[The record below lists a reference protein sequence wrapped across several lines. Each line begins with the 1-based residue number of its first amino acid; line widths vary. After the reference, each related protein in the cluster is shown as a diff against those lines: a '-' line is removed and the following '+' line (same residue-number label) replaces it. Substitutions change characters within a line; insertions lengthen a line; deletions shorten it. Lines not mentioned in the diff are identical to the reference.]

1 MAVTPGLIHRQVAG
15 DGDPAV
21 IFVHGFGCALADWAA
36 QVAHLSPRFKCIA
49 MDLPGHGASPV
60 PDAHTMQALADAVN
74 RVKQEAGTEHVVL
87 VGHSLGTR
95 VITDAYLQSP
105 ANVLG
110 LVFVDGRY
118 YDGDPAEVLTRMTAL
133 VDGTGFS
140 GFIERAF
147 PGMFT
152 ERSSPQLREQI
163 TRRAMALDPGY
174 GRAIFL
180 ESILWDCTYGR
191 EKIGQIRV
199 PVLLLQSTDI
209 DVNRRQISMQPGM
222 RTRYMDVVSELVA
235 DADVKVVAGV
245 GHFAALEAPEEV
257 SREIERF
264 VKRVS
269 KSE

>member
-1 MAVTPGLIHRQVAG
+1 MSSGLIHRQVTG
-15 DGDPAV
+15 DGDTAV

-49 MDLPGHGASPV
+49 LDLPGHGASPV
-60 PDAHTMQALADAVN
+60 PDTPTMQALADAVN

-105 ANVLG
+105 DQVIG
-110 LVFVDGRY
+110 LVFLDGRY
-118 YDGDPAEVLTRMTAL
+118 YDGDPAEVLARMTAL

-152 ERSSPQLREQI
+152 ERSSPHQREQI
-163 TRRAMALDPGY
+163 TRRAMAMDPVF

-180 ESILWDCTYGR
+180 ESVCWDCTHGR
-191 EKIGQIRV
+191 EKISQIRV

-209 DVNRRQISMQPGM
+209 DASRRQISMQPGM
-222 RTRYMDVVSELVA
+222 RTRYMDTVEKLVA
-235 DADVKVVAGV
+235 DADVKIVANV
-245 GHFAALEAPEEV
+245 GHFAMLEAPDEV
-257 SREIERF
+257 SREIDNF
-264 VKRVS
+264 VEQLS
-269 KSE
+269 KKA

>member
-1 MAVTPGLIHRQVAG
+1 MNLRVSGAG
-15 DGDPAV
+15 DPIV
-21 IFVHGFGCALADWAA
+21 IFVHGFGCALADWDA

-49 MDLPGHGASPV
+49 LDLPGHGASPIPV
-60 PDAHTMQALADAVN
+60 SHTMQALTDAVN
-74 RVKQEAGTEHVVL
+74 RVRHEAGAERVVL

-105 ANVLG
+105 EKVIG

-118 YDGDPAEVLTRMTAL
+118 YDGDPAEVLERMTAL
-133 VDGTGFS
+133 VDGVGFS

-152 ERSSPQLREQI
+152 ERSSPQLRDHI
-163 TRRAMALDPGY
+163 TERAMALDPDF

-180 ESILWDCTYGR
+180 ESVLWDCTHGR

-222 RTRYMDVVSELVA
+222 RTRYMDLVSELVA
-235 DADVKVVAGV
+235 DADVKIVAGV
-245 GHFAALEAPEEV
+245 GHFAALEAPEV
-257 SREIERF
+257 VCRQIENF
-264 VKRVS
+264 VVRVS
-269 KSE
+269 KSCS

>member
-1 MAVTPGLIHRQVAG
+1 VINFKVSG
-15 DGDPAV
+15 DGDTTV

-36 QVAHLSPRFKCIA
+36 QVAQLSPRFKCIA

-60 PDAHTMQALADAVN
+60 PNEHTMQALADAVN
-74 RVKQEAGTEHVVL
+74 RVKQEAGTKHVVL

-105 ANVLG
+105 DKVLG

-118 YDGDPAEVLTRMTAL
+118 YDGDPAEVLARMTAL
-133 VDGTGFS
+133 VDGSGFS

-152 ERSSPQLREQI
+152 ERSSLQMREQI
-163 TRRAMALDPGY
+163 TRRAMALDPVF

-180 ESILWDCTYGR
+180 ESILWDCTHGR

-209 DVNRRQISMQPGM
+209 DANRRQISMQPGM

-235 DADVKVVAGV
+235 DADVKIVANV
-245 GHFAALEAPEEV
+245 GHFAMLEAPDEV
-257 SREIERF
+257 SREINNF
-264 VKRVS
+264 VNSCPRRVS
-269 KSE
+269 QA